1 MPHLACRYA
10 AEQLMWLISQ
20 SVGQASQ
27 SFLNNLQNFLSQCEK
42 QGAKDRSIPAD
53 EDLTS
58 FQEIIS
64 IQQSAADVEN
74 CVRPIISDK

>member
-1 MPHLACRYA
+1 MLYPMCRYA

-27 SFLNNLQNFLSQCEK
+27 SFLNNLQLYLSQCEQ
-42 QGAKDRSIPAD
+42 QGAKDKSIPAE
-53 EDLTS
+53 EDLAT

-64 IQQSAADVEN
+64 IQQSAADIEN
-74 CVRPIISDK
+74 CIRPIITA